1 MNQLHALFR
10 TVSTVLAAVAVCLGV
25 GWAIYRDS
33 VQASQQA
40 PSTQAAGDDRL
51 IVEYV
56 GLQRRALTERVALVG
71 SLVAHAEVQVRART
85 GGYITAL
92 PFDLGDRVDRGETI
106 IRFDDLE
113 QREAVANAEAAVQVI
128 QAQLKARSASHLE
141 AGQLVERL
149 KTLEASGVSTPQQQ
163 DEALAA
169 LAIAAAEV
177 ELEQAR
183 LAQAESDVARSRLA
197 LEEMALTT
205 PISGFIG
212 ERLVDVGDLA
222 NPNEPLLRIVDLAS
236 VHTEV
241 HVVERSYPRINVGV
255 PAIVEVDALPDEQF
269 RGTVIRK
276 APVLDPQTRTAAVQ
290 IEIPNPGFRLKPGM
304 YARVSLLFDAER
316 SADVVPVAS
325 VVEGAGESKIFLAE
339 GGDDDAQVRALTV
352 ETGLSDG
359 EFIEILSPIGEDA
372 RIITLGS
379 RMVVDGQQVR
389 AVSAPPSS
397 PVARAGT
404 DPGPSGSAE

>member
-1 MNQLHALFR
+1 MNRLHSLFR
-10 TVSTVLAAVAVCLGV
+10 TAATVLLAIAVCLGV
-25 GWAIYRDS
+25 GWAIYRDAAE
-33 VQASQQA
+33 ASQQG
-40 PSTQAAGDDRL
+40 PTAATKDDNRL
-51 IVEYV
+51 VVEYV

-71 SLVAHAEVQVRART
+71 SLVPNAEVQVRART

-92 PFDLGDRVDRGETI
+92 PFDLGDRVDRGEMV
-106 IRFDDLE
+106 IRFDDSE
-113 QREAVANAEAAVQVI
+113 QQEAVASAAAAVQVI
-128 QAQLKARSASHLE
+128 QAQLKARSAKHLE
-141 AGQLVERL
+141 AGQLVQRL

-163 DEALAA
+163 DAALAA

-183 LAQAESDVARSRLA
+183 LAQAESDLARSRLA
-197 LEEMALTT
+197 LEETSLPS
-205 PISGFIG
+205 PISGFVG

-241 HVVERSYPRINVGV
+241 HVVERSYTRIEVGV

-316 SADVVPVAS
+316 SADVVPVAA
-325 VVEGAGESKIFLAE
+325 VVKGAGESKVFLAE
-339 GGDDDAQVRALTV
+339 GGEEDARVRAVTV
-352 ETGLSDG
+352 ETGLTDG
-359 EFIEILSPIGEDA
+359 EFVEILSPIEEDA

-389 AVSAPPSS
+389 AVSAPPLS
-397 PVARAGT
+397 PVAHVEPE
-404 DPGPSGSAE
+404 PGPHGAAE